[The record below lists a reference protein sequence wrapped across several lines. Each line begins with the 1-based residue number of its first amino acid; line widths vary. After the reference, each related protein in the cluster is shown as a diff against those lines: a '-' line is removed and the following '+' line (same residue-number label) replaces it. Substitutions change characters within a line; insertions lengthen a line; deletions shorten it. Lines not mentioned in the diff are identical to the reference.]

1 VTSPLLLE
9 TRQVSKW
16 FGGLRAVDQ
25 VDFAVHAG
33 SIFGIIG
40 PNGAGK
46 TTLFNVI
53 SLTFPVTS
61 GQVLYRGDDV
71 TRLSAHQIA
80 RRGLARTFQTT
91 TLFHDATVLDNVLIG
106 YRQRTKAGLLDA
118 LIRSP
123 RLAREERE
131 TAEAAREALT
141 FAGLGDAADRP
152 ASGLTQEQQKRLA
165 IALALVAKPQLLL
178 LDEPFAGIN
187 ADQTRGLIQLI
198 EKIAEHG
205 VTICLIEHTMH
216 VVMTLCQRIMVLDYG
231 KKIAEGT
238 PEEIR
243 RDPAVLEAYLGHV

>member
-1 VTSPLLLE
+1 M
-9 TRQVSKW
+9 
-16 FGGLRAVDQ
+16 
-25 VDFAVHAG
+25 
-33 SIFGIIG
+33 
-40 PNGAGK
+40 
-46 TTLFNVI
+46 
-53 SLTFPVTS
+53 TS
-61 GQVLYRGDDV
+61 GQVLYHGDDV
-71 TRLSAHQIA
+71 TRLRAHQIA

-91 TLFHDATVLDNVLIG
+91 TLFSDATVLENVMIG
-106 YRQRTKAGLLDA
+106 YRHRTNAGLFDA
-118 LIRSP
+118 LIRSR

-131 TAEAAREALT
+131 TEQAAREAIG
-141 FAGLGDAADRP
+141 FAGLGEVADRP
-152 ASGLTQEQQKRLA
+152 ASGLTQQQQKRLA
-165 IALALVAKPQLLL
+165 IALALVGRPQLLL

-243 RDPAVLEAYLGHV
+243 KDPAVLEAYLGHV